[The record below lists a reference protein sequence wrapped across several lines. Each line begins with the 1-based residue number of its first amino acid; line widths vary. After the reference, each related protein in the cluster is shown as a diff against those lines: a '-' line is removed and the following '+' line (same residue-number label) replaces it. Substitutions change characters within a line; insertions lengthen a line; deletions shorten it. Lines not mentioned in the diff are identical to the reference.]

1 MSDTQATTL
10 DGQLAPS
17 SRDWQVIG
25 VIGIAHAS
33 SHFFQ
38 LILPTLYISLGQEFG
53 YDFLTL
59 GGLVTAFY
67 LVSCLGQASS
77 GFLVDRIGALPVLK
91 VGLGCFV
98 VAALLIGT
106 ANGYAM
112 LLMAALIGGVGN
124 AVFHPVDYSIIN
136 HRVSPARLGHA
147 FSTHGLTGNLGW
159 ALTPV
164 FITTLTIYFNWRVA
178 VLSAAAL
185 IAAVLV
191 LVLLNRDALAGKK
204 VARGAAGA
212 KETPKE
218 SIWTTLSTL
227 LSKPALWGAFLF
239 FAFATA
245 AMAVVQ
251 NYTIPMLH
259 NTYGIDKVLAGS
271 ALSGYMLA
279 SAAGMLVGGFIAS
292 STPRSELIVFVSLIV
307 SGTMLLV
314 LGAGWVAPA
323 LALFVVGAAGFCSG
337 IASPSRDMLIR
348 RVTPKGS
355 TGAVYGLVYSGM
367 DVGSSIAPV
376 GFGLLLDAGL
386 SQAPW
391 YGAAIGYWTAAGLAV
406 YVASTVTRAARR

>member
-1 MSDTQATTL
+1 MSDTQTSTL

-17 SRDWQVIG
+17 SRDWRVIG

-59 GGLVTAFY
+59 GGLVTTFY

-77 GFLVDRIGALPVLK
+77 GFLVDRVGAYPVLK
-91 VGLGCFV
+91 VGLACFV
-98 VAALLIGT
+98 VAALLIGM

-112 LLMAALIGGVGN
+112 LLAAALIGGVGN

-136 HRVSPARLGHA
+136 HRVSPTRLGHA

-164 FITTLTIYFNWRVA
+164 FITSLTIYFNWRVA
-178 VLSAAAL
+178 VLAAAAL
-185 IAAVLV
+185 IAAVLA
-191 LVLLNRDALAGKK
+191 LVLLNREALAGAS
-204 VARGAAGA
+204 VAREADGARPQN
-212 KETPKE
+212 KEP
-218 SIWTTLSTL
+218 IWVTLSTL
-227 LSKPALWGAFLF
+227 LSRPSLWGAFLF

-279 SAAGMLVGGFIAS
+279 SAAGMLAGGFIAS

-307 SGTMLLV
+307 SGTLLLV

-323 LALFVVGAAGFCSG
+323 LALFFVGAAGFCSG

-367 DVGSSIAPV
+367 DVGSSLAPV

-386 SQAPW
+386 NQAPW

-406 YVASTVTRAARR
+406 YVASTVTRASRN

>member
-1 MSDTQATTL
+1 MSDTQSTTL
-10 DGQLAPS
+10 DRQQELGSQ
-17 SRDWQVIG
+17 DWQVIG
-25 VIGIAHAS
+25 VVGIAHAS

-38 LILPTLYISLGQEFG
+38 LILPTLYISLSQEFN

-77 GFLVDRIGALPVLK
+77 GFLVDRVGAVPVLK
-91 VGLGCFV
+91 VGLACFV
-98 VAALLIGT
+98 SAALLIGL
-106 ANGYAM
+106 ANGYVM
-112 LLMAALIGGVGN
+112 LLAAALIGGVGN

-164 FITTLTIYFNWRVA
+164 FITTLTIYFGWRIA
-178 VLSAAAL
+178 VLAAAAL
-185 IAAVLV
+185 IGAVLM
-191 LVLLNRDALAGKK
+191 LVLFNQHALAGTSPM
-204 VARGAAGA
+204 RGARAA
-212 KETPKE
+212 RQPHKEP
-218 SIWTTLSTL
+218 IWTTLSTL
-227 LSKPALWGAFLF
+227 LSRPALWGAFLF

-259 NTYGIDKVLAGS
+259 TTYGIDKVVAGS

-279 SAAGMLVGGFIAS
+279 SATGMLVGGFIAS

-307 SGTMLLV
+307 SGTLLLV

-323 LALFVVGAAGFCSG
+323 SALFFVGAAGFCSG

-348 RVTPKGS
+348 RVTPKGA

-367 DVGSSIAPV
+367 DVGSSLAPV

-391 YGAAIGYWTAAGLAV
+391 WGAAIGYWTAAGLAV
-406 YVASTVTRAARR
+406 YVASTVTRAAPR